1 MLTEINELCSDVEQ
15 ICKKQDDIIDNMK
28 DLNLTLGDFRRYRS
42 FYTEVDE
49 EIEVQHHN
57 EMPVQ
62 KRTTEIFL
70 ERNFS

>member
-1 MLTEINELCSDVEQ
+1 MLSEINELCSDVEQ
-15 ICKKQDDIIDNMK
+15 ICKKRDDIIENMK
-28 DLNLTLGDFRRYRS
+28 DINLTLGEFTRYRS

-49 EIEVQHHN
+49 EIEVQHRN

-62 KRTTEIFL
+62 KRSTEIFL